1 MESEPSVLIIED
13 NESVFGTLK
22 EAFRPIT
29 RKVWRA
35 KSGKEALKLLKNL
48 YFPVIFTEV
57 QVSDMNGIELIK
69 RIKKIDSRV
78 NIVALTT
85 QFLTDLRVRALQ
97 SGAYAYLMKPVD
109 KEEACL
115 TLKRALENVFL
126 MVQAGKRKYYQ
137 DMSILD
143 GLTGVYNH
151 RHFYEMLDWQ
161 ITHMRRVPQAFSVFM
176 IDIDNFKKYNDTKG
190 HPEGDKVLHDA
201 AQLFVDLTREN
212 DMVFRYGG
220 EEFAII
226 LPQTEQHNAK
236 KVGDRL
242 VEVAKAR
249 LPVTISVG
257 LSTFLDHAQTRA
269 EIVANADKALYRAK
283 TTGKNKL
290 CVYDRNLD
298 K

>member
-13 NESVFGTLK
+13 NESVFRVLK
-22 EAFRPIT
+22 EALAPIT
-29 RKVWRA
+29 RKVWKAATGR
-35 KSGKEALKLLKNL
+35 EALKLLKNL

-69 RIKKIDSRV
+69 RIKKMDSRI

-85 QFLTDLRVRALQ
+85 QFLTDLRVKALKN
-97 SGAYAYLMKPVD
+97 GAYAYLMKPID

-115 TLKRALENVFL
+115 MFRRALENTFL
-126 MVQAGKRKYYQ
+126 MIQAGKRKYYQ

-151 RHFYEMLDWQ
+151 RHFYEVLDWQ
-161 ITHMRRVPQAFSVFM
+161 ISHMRRVPQAFSVFM

-201 AQLFVDLTREN
+201 AQMFVDLTREN

-220 EEFAII
+220 EEFAVI

-236 KVGDRL
+236 KVGERL
-242 VEVAKAR
+242 VEVARSK
-249 LPVTISVG
+249 LPVTISMG

-283 TTGKNKL
+283 TTGKNQL
-290 CVYDRNLD
+290 CVYDKNID